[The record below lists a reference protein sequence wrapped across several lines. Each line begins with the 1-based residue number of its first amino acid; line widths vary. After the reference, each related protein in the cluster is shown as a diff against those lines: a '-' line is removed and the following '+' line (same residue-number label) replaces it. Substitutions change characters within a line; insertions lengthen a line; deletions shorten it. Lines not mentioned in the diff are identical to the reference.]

1 MPTNSQP
8 FESPERI
15 AAPTQLW
22 SLKASQVVHS
32 GSAGRA
38 LRDPTSKKSKAA
50 AANSEVKGL
59 LTFWKLVDGQDVTS
73 VASPLPCDALREHLY
88 VEAAL
93 HSGDSKGSEFSGIYS
108 SKH

>member
-32 GSAGRA
+32 VSAGRA
-38 LRDPTSKKSKAA
+38 LRDPASKKSKAA

-59 LTFWKLVDGQDVTS
+59 LTFWKLVDVTS
-73 VASPLPCDALREHLY
+73 AASPLPCDALREHLY